1 MNSFNHYAY
10 GAIGEWLYRVVAGLE
25 IDEAQPGYRLAVIS
39 PVTGGGLTH
48 ARGSYASVY
57 GPVSSAW
64 EKQGRTVTLTA
75 EIPVNVQGLIRL
87 ESGAESPVGNTPFAR
102 DGQGRWT
109 ARVGSG
115 RWTVSYTI
123 H

>member
-25 IDEAQPGYRLAVIS
+25 IDEEQPGYRLAVIS

-48 ARGSYASVY
+48 ARGSYDSVY

-64 EKQGRTVTLTA
+64 EKQGNTVTLTA
-75 EIPVNVQGLIRL
+75 EIPVNARGLIRL
-87 ESGAESPVGNTPFAR
+87 ECGAEARFTWVTPAELSKR
-102 DGQGRWT
+102 IGLPT
-109 ARVGSG
+109 AYRQFLEE
-115 RWTVSYTI
+115 
-123 H
+123 

>member
-1 MNSFNHYAY
+1 M
-10 GAIGEWLYRVVAGLE
+10 
-25 IDEAQPGYRLAVIS
+25 IS

-48 ARGSYASVY
+48 ARGSYDSVY

-64 EKQGRTVTLTA
+64 EKQGNTVTLTA
-75 EIPVNVQGLIRL
+75 EIPVNARGLIRL
-87 ESGAESPVGNTPFAR
+87 ECGAEAPAGNVPFEQ

-123 H
+123 N

>member
-1 MNSFNHYAY
+1 M
-10 GAIGEWLYRVVAGLE
+10 
-25 IDEAQPGYRLAVIS
+25 
-39 PVTGGGLTH
+39 
-48 ARGSYASVY
+48 
-57 GPVSSAW
+57 
-64 EKQGRTVTLTA
+64 TLTA
-75 EIPVNVQGLIRL
+75 EIPVNARGLIRL
-87 ESGAESPVGNTPFAR
+87 ERGAEAPAGDVPFTQ